1 MAWIYLH
8 RVYQVAVTKYSLS
21 VVCLL
26 GSGISPP
33 SPSQR
38 RLPLSARLSSCEQPG
53 ITRPAWHPAAEPGIT
68 RPSCHPAQ
76 RSLLQQNVENKL
88 RQLEQLQ
95 YDLTKQVAL
104 GPCRVLCQLLFW
116 LNSDSAVADG
126 TMQCVPSG
134 LCICV
139 GPRTRVFDGGSISL
153 HWKVH
158 FLGSVLP
165 TENHCK
171 A

>member
-1 MAWIYLH
+1 M
-8 RVYQVAVTKYSLS
+8 
-21 VVCLL
+21 CLR

-38 RLPLSARLSSCEQPG
+38 RLPLSARLSSYEQPG

-116 LNSDSAVADG
+116 LNSDSAVVDG

-134 LCICV
+134 CV
-139 GPRTRVFDGGSISL
+139 FVWAQGPVYRWGVHISPL
-153 HWKVH
+153 EGALFRECPAHR
-158 FLGSVLP
+158 
-165 TENHCK
+165 
-171 A
+171 

>member
-1 MAWIYLH
+1 M
-8 RVYQVAVTKYSLS
+8 
-21 VVCLL
+21 CLR

-53 ITRPAWHPAAEPGIT
+53 ITRPACHPAAEPGITHAAWHPAAEPGIT

-88 RQLEQLQ
+88 LQLEQLQ

-139 GPRTRVFDGGSISL
+139 GPRTRVLDGGSISPL
-153 HWKVH
+153 EGALFRECPAHRKS
-158 FLGSVLP
+158 L
-165 TENHCK
+165 
-171 A
+171 

>member
-1 MAWIYLH
+1 
-8 RVYQVAVTKYSLS
+8 
-21 VVCLL
+21 VCLR

-38 RLPLSARLSSCEQPG
+38 RLPLSARLSSYEQPG
-53 ITRPAWHPAAEPGIT
+53 ITRPAWHPAAEPGITRPACHPAVEPGIT

-126 TMQCVPSG
+126 TMQSMPSG

-139 GPRTRVFDGGSISL
+139 GPRTRVLDGGSISL
-153 HWKVH
+153 HWKLH

-165 TENHCK
+165 TDNHCK